1 MDSANAST
9 NRDQWLSMSDDDL
22 FRLCRCDTRRG
33 VGPGGQKRNK
43 TESAVQLTHHLTG
56 ISAMDDSSRSQHLNR
71 QHALRKLRLEIALAI
86 RLETTPPPATAAVTA
101 EHAPSISNAL
111 FPLWAAHALD
121 ALHAADYHIADAAV
135 ALGMSTGRF
144 NKELAKSPAL
154 WQKVNQERTKRQ
166 LPPLRQ

>member
-1 MDSANAST
+1 MDSANANT
-9 NRDQWLSMSDDDL
+9 HRDQWLSMSDDEL

-56 ISAMDDSSRSQHLNR
+56 VSAMDDSSRSQHLNR

-86 RLETTPPPATAAVTA
+86 RLETTPTPTTEATAA
-101 EHAPSISNAL
+101 EHAPSVNNAL
-111 FPLWAAHALD
+111 FALWAAHALD
-121 ALHAADYHIADAAV
+121 ALHAADYRIADAAA

-154 WQKVNQERTKRQ
+154 WQKVNQERTKRN